1 MKLIFDRIR
10 NGMETIKDP
19 LCDNVHSYGRIKVDS
34 ETCNLCGL
42 CAKECPVNAISILD
56 RKLEIDNK
64 KCIFCK
70 LCVDVCPNDS
80 LKMTHDYKMAAIE
93 VLGEE
98 TRHEVYA
105 AFQRSLTLRAVDVG
119 SCNGCFLELSA
130 LGNTYYDMSR
140 YGIHIAAS
148 PRHADGLIVSGALSI
163 NMKEALIKAYEAI
176 PNPKIVIAL
185 GACAYDGGIYKDG
198 YSVTQRVDEVIPV
211 DIHIPGCPP
220 SPTAILEGI
229 LKIMKEKK

>member
-1 MKLIFDRIR
+1 MKLILDRIK
-10 NGMETIKDP
+10 NGIETIKDP
-19 LCDNVHSYGRIKVDS
+19 LGENVYSYGRIEVDS

-42 CAKECPVNAISILD
+42 CEKECPVNAISIMD
-56 RKLEIDNK
+56 GKLEMDSR

-70 LCVDVCPNDS
+70 LCIDVCPNDS
-80 LKMTHDYKMAAIE
+80 LEMTHDYKISAIE
-93 VLGEE
+93 ELREKI
-98 TRHEVYA
+98 RREVYST
-105 AFQRSLTLRAVDVG
+105 FQRSLTLRAVDVG

-130 LGNTYYDMSR
+130 IGNTYYDMSR

-185 GACAYDGGIYKDG
+185 GACSYDGGIYKDG
-198 YSVTQRVDEVIPV
+198 YSVIQRVDEVIPV

-220 SPTAILEGI
+220 SPAAILEGV
-229 LKIMKEKK
+229 LKIMKNK